1 MTANN
6 NIQISDLDFDSIKNN
21 LKTFL
26 RGQNTFKDYDFE
38 GSGLSVLLDL
48 LAYNTH
54 YNAYYLNMVG
64 NEMFLDTAALR
75 SSVVSHAKLLNY
87 TPSSATAPLAT
98 INLVVTG
105 VSGTSL
111 SLPKFTNFKSEAIDG
126 VNYTFVTKDIY
137 TMPAPGGTAFFENV
151 EILQGQPVSLSYT
164 VDTATNAKQL
174 FSLPDIEIDTSTL
187 VVQVQQS
194 ITNGTI
200 STYNLASSV
209 LELTGTD
216 QVFFLQ
222 EGSKGLYEIYFGDG
236 ILGKSLIDGNI
247 VSVSYLVT
255 NGSASTGANNFTLMD
270 NIGGTVTVNPVT
282 PANSGG
288 NKESIDSIKYQ
299 APKSYSSQGR
309 AVSFEDY
316 ITAIQQNGLG
326 FAIQSV
332 NVWGGEENN
341 PPAYG
346 QVFISI
352 KPTNS
357 YTLTNSQKQLL
368 LRDVIRPISVVTVSP
383 TILDPDYTYLKITAD
398 VVYNQGQTTLTAN
411 QIQSAVISAIQNYSA
426 VNLNTFNST
435 FSLSD
440 LSIAI
445 KLANASIIASNIDIQ
460 VQKKFYPVLGV
471 PKQYVLN
478 YGIPLDR
485 SLFQAGITSSPTMKY
500 YSSGGGINLISEVYL
515 EEIPFATSGLSS
527 ISVLNP
533 GFNYTETPTV
543 KILGD
548 GTGATAH
555 AVVKNGYISRIVVD
569 NAGDNYT
576 QAIVSIVNSPTDK
589 SGTNGSAFATLQGQ
603 YGALRS
609 YYYNPTTNVK
619 TILNNSI
626 AVVDYYNGIITFN
639 NLNPFDVNSD
649 LGQLTITANP
659 SSTILSSS
667 TNRIVTV
674 DPFDSSSITVNVT
687 AK

>member
-1 MTANN
+1 
-6 NIQISDLDFDSIKNN
+6 
-21 LKTFL
+21 
-26 RGQNTFKDYDFE
+26 
-38 GSGLSVLLDL
+38 
-48 LAYNTH
+48 
-54 YNAYYLNMVG
+54 
-64 NEMFLDTAALR
+64 
-75 SSVVSHAKLLNY
+75 
-87 TPSSATAPLAT
+87 
-98 INLVVTG
+98 
-105 VSGTSL
+105 
-111 SLPKFTNFKSEAIDG
+111 
-126 VNYTFVTKDIY
+126 
-137 TMPAPGGTAFFENV
+137 
-151 EILQGQPVSLSYT
+151 
-164 VDTATNAKQL
+164 
-174 FSLPDIEIDTSTL
+174 
-187 VVQVQQS
+187 
-194 ITNGTI
+194 
-200 STYNLASSV
+200 
-209 LELTGTD
+209 
-216 QVFFLQ
+216 
-222 EGSKGLYEIYFGDG
+222 
-236 ILGKSLIDGNI
+236 
-247 VSVSYLVT
+247 
-255 NGSASTGANNFTLMD
+255 MD

>member
-1 MTANN
+1 
-6 NIQISDLDFDSIKNN
+6 
-21 LKTFL
+21 
-26 RGQNTFKDYDFE
+26 
-38 GSGLSVLLDL
+38 
-48 LAYNTH
+48 
-54 YNAYYLNMVG
+54 MVG

-75 SSVVSHAKLLNY
+75 SSVVSHAKMLNY
-87 TPSSATAPLAT
+87 TPGSATAPLAT
-98 INLVVTG
+98 VNLNISNLTG
-105 VSGTSL
+105 SSL
-111 SLPKFTNFKSEAIDG
+111 SLPKFTKFKSEAIDG
-126 VNYTFVTKDIY
+126 VNYTFVTKDIH
-137 TMPAPGGTAFFENV
+137 TTSITGQTASFTNV
-151 EILQGQPVSLSYT
+151 QILQGQPVSLSYT
-164 VDTATNAKQL
+164 VDMATNPKQL

-200 STYNLASSV
+200 ATYNLASNV

-357 YTLTNSQKQLL
+357 YTLTDSQKQLL
-368 LRDVIRPISVVTVSP
+368 LKDVIRPISVVTVSP

-398 VVYNQGQTTLTAN
+398 VVYLQGQTTLTSN
-411 QIQSAVISAIQNYSA
+411 QIQSAVISAVQNYSS

-445 KLANASIIASNIDIQ
+445 KLANASIVASNIDIQ

-515 EEIPFATSGLSS
+515 GHF
-527 ISVLNP
+527 
-533 GFNYTETPTV
+533 
-543 KILGD
+543 
-548 GTGATAH
+548 
-555 AVVKNGYISRIVVD
+555 
-569 NAGDNYT
+569 
-576 QAIVSIVNSPTDK
+576 
-589 SGTNGSAFATLQGQ
+589 
-603 YGALRS
+603 
-609 YYYNPTTNVK
+609 
-619 TILNNSI
+619 
-626 AVVDYYNGIITFN
+626 
-639 NLNPFDVNSD
+639 
-649 LGQLTITANP
+649 
-659 SSTILSSS
+659 
-667 TNRIVTV
+667 
-674 DPFDSSSITVNVT
+674 
-687 AK
+687 